1 MIPDQ
6 GYTLDFDQL
15 SHLPAIPAVYAVWC
29 MGECLYVGQ
38 SQNIQRRWGNHHMG
52 MLCLRH
58 GADRITWVR
67 ASLAG
72 LLDLEEKTIQ
82 QLHPKLNGNGRFY
95 SEMEDSGLPCM
106 PGGTIV
112 VGNDAI
118 VKLATSDLPHNGIR
132 LALVM
137 AARMSPKT
145 GLVHCSNSEYA
156 AELEV
161 SSDEISRVIGR
172 LAKVKFLH
180 RTGPRLVTINP
191 IWCFRGTPEQQHEA
205 VEEWGKL
212 YSMGIVTEERK
223 SA

>member
-1 MIPDQ
+1 VEARVVTAHVDIETGEIVRLLPLANDDCRPRKRYLFQ
-6 GYTLDFDQL
+6 GGY
-15 SHLPAIPAVYAVWC
+15 IV
-29 MGECLYVGQ
+29 MGALNITRLVKSKVG
-38 SQNIQRRWGNHHMG
+38 
-52 MLCLRH
+52 
-58 GADRITWVR
+58 
-67 ASLAG
+67 
-72 LLDLEEKTIQ
+72 
-82 QLHPKLNGNGRFY
+82 
-95 SEMEDSGLPCM
+95 
-106 PGGTIV
+106 
-112 VGNDAI
+112 
-118 VKLATSDLPHNGIR
+118 HNGIR

-212 YSMGIVTEERK
+212 YSIGIVAEERK